1 MEDKILEIAE
11 NTIKL
16 SREELLAHYKE
27 LPEIDGYYF
36 WDPKR
41 GGLSVIVGKD
51 GSRLGATSAV
61 SFQKHLEAYI
71 SGRRN

>member
-1 MEDKILEIAE
+1 MDEKILEIAE

-16 SREELLAHYKE
+16 PREELLTHYKE

-41 GGLSVIVGKD
+41 GGFSVIVGKD
-51 GSRLGATSAV
+51 GSKLGATSAV